1 MTTNEPADASETGQ
15 DLAPQTGAVPV
26 PDAASPPAAVA
37 APMSEAAAAR
47 ETVAA
52 PEIVAAPTHAAVT
65 AINGGVAAPIAEPK
79 GVRRNGISY
88 LLGGLAVLLTVLSIA
103 LGLSWQSTSDDLS
116 ALRQQNADRDK
127 AAEIAKDY
135 TLRSLT
141 YDHKNLPA
149 FFDGVQRG
157 TSDALRKRYDEV
169 HDTLAKIMTEAQVV
183 ATGQVLGTAVDAQG
197 NDQYSVT
204 VFATQKT
211 QNIQQPTPAT
221 VPNLLVVT
229 VAKNGGNWQVV
240 DYGPKGDT
248 PAR

>member
-1 MTTNEPADASETGQ
+1 MTTNEPAGTTETG
-15 DLAPQTGAVPV
+15 TESTPV
-26 PDAASPPAAVA
+26 AASTPDAASEVGAASPHAAASPARAAVA
-37 APMSEAAAAR
+37 AP
-47 ETVAA
+47 T
-52 PEIVAAPTHAAVT
+52 
-65 AINGGVAAPIAEPK
+65 GEPNTL
-79 GVRRNGISY
+79 RRNGIGY
-88 LLGGLAVLLTVLSIA
+88 VFGGLTVLLAVLSIA
-103 LGLSWQSTSDDLS
+103 LGLSWQSTSDDLG
-116 ALRQQNADRDK
+116 ALRRQNADRDK

-141 YDHKNLPA
+141 YDYKNLPG

-169 HDTLAKIMTEAQVV
+169 HDTLAKIMNEAQVV
-183 ATGQVLGTAVDAQG
+183 ATGQVLGATVDAQG
-197 NDQYSVT
+197 NDQFSVT

-229 VAKNGGNWQVV
+229 VAKNGGDWQVV
-240 DYGPKGDT
+240 DYGPKGEA

>member
-1 MTTNEPADASETGQ
+1 MTTPDPAAETG
-15 DLAPQTGAVPV
+15 T
-26 PDAASPPAAVA
+26 
-37 APMSEAAAAR
+37 E
-47 ETVAA
+47 
-52 PEIVAAPTHAAVT
+52 VT
-65 AINGGVAAPIAEPK
+65 AATDTPK
-79 GVRRNGISY
+79 VQQRNTIGY
-88 LLGGLAVLLTVLSIA
+88 LFGGLTVLLTVLGIV
-103 LGLSWQSTSDDLS
+103 LGLSWQSAADDLS
-116 ALRQQNADRDK
+116 ALRQQNADRAK
-127 AAEIAKDY
+127 AAEVAQDY

-183 ATGQVLGTAVDAQG
+183 ATGQVLGTTVDTQG

-204 VFATQKT
+204 VLATQKT

-229 VAKNGGNWQVV
+229 VAKNGGDWQVV
-240 DYGPKGDT
+240 DYGPKGEA
-248 PAR
+248 PGR

>member
-15 DLAPQTGAVPV
+15 DAA
-26 PDAASPPAAVA
+26 PDAASTPAAVA
-37 APMSEAAAAR
+37 APMSEAAPPPR
-47 ETVAA
+47 DAA
-52 PEIVAAPTHAAVT
+52 PVPAIVAAPAYAVGTAA
-65 AINGGVAAPIAEPK
+65 NRGVAAPVAELK
-79 GVRRNGISY
+79 GLRRNGTSY
-88 LLGGLAVLLTVLSIA
+88 LLGGLTVLLTVLGIA

>member
-1 MTTNEPADASETGQ
+1 MTTNEPADASETGTESTT
-15 DLAPQTGAVPV
+15 AAVPT
-26 PDAASPPAAVA
+26 PVA
-37 APMSEAAAAR
+37 
-47 ETVAA
+47 TQ
-52 PEIVAAPTHAAVT
+52 
-65 AINGGVAAPIAEPK
+65 EPK
-79 GVRRNGISY
+79 SLRRNGIGY
-88 LLGGLAVLLTVLSIA
+88 LLGGITVLLTVLSIA
-103 LGLSWQSTSDDLS
+103 LGLSWQSTSDELS
-116 ALRQQNADRDK
+116 ALRGQNADRDK

-141 YDHKNLPA
+141 YDYKNLPG

-169 HDTLAKIMTEAQVV
+169 HDTLAKIMNEAQVV
-183 ATGQVLGTAVDAQG
+183 ATGQVLGTTVDAQG
-197 NDQYSVT
+197 NDQFSVT

-240 DYGPKGDT
+240 DYGPKGEAA
-248 PAR
+248 AR

>member
-1 MTTNEPADASETGQ
+1 MTTNEPADAAETGT
-15 DLAPQTGAVPV
+15 DSTPLADSTPDTG
-26 PDAASPPAAVA
+26 AASPR
-37 APMSEAAAAR
+37 EAA
-47 ETVAA
+47 
-52 PEIVAAPTHAAVT
+52 THPPVD
-65 AINGGVAAPIAEPK
+65 GSL
-79 GVRRNGISY
+79 RRNSVSY
-88 LLGGLAVLLTVLSIA
+88 VLGGLTVLLTVLSIA
-103 LGLSWQSTSDDLS
+103 LGLSWQSTSDDLG
-116 ALRQQNADRDK
+116 ALRQQNTDRDR

-141 YDHKNLPA
+141 YDYKNLPG
-149 FFDGVQRG
+149 FFDGVRRG

-169 HDTLAKIMTEAQVV
+169 HDTLAKIMNEAQVV

-197 NDQYSVT
+197 NDQFSVT

-229 VAKNGGNWQVV
+229 VAKNNGDWQVV
-240 DYGPKGDT
+240 DYGPKGEA

>member
-1 MTTNEPADASETGQ
+1 MTTNEPADAPETGTEPTP
-15 DLAPQTGAVPV
+15 LTASTPEAG
-26 PDAASPPAAVA
+26 AASPRQATTPAVA
-37 APMSEAAAAR
+37 NPASEPNAP
-47 ETVAA
+47 
-52 PEIVAAPTHAAVT
+52 
-65 AINGGVAAPIAEPK
+65 
-79 GVRRNGISY
+79 RRNGINY
-88 LLGGLAVLLTVLSIA
+88 VLGGLTVLLTVLSIA

-116 ALRQQNADRDK
+116 ALRGHNADRDK

-141 YDHKNLPA
+141 YDYRNLPG

-169 HDTLAKIMTEAQVV
+169 HDTLAKIMNEAQVV
-183 ATGQVLGTAVDAQG
+183 ATGQVLGTTVDAQG
-197 NDQYSVT
+197 NDQFSVT

-229 VAKNGGNWQVV
+229 VAKNGGDWQVV
-240 DYGPKGDT
+240 DYGPKGEA

>member
-1 MTTNEPADASETGQ
+1 MTTTEPADA
-15 DLAPQTGAVPV
+15 A
-26 PDAASPPAAVA
+26 
-37 APMSEAAAAR
+37 
-47 ETVAA
+47 ETVTD
-52 PEIVAAPTHAAVT
+52 PPSS
-65 AINGGVAAPIAEPK
+65 PK
-79 GVRRNGISY
+79 VLQRSSIGYI
-88 LLGGLAVLLTVLSIA
+88 LGGLTVLLTALSIT
-103 LGLSWQSTSDDLS
+103 LGLSWQSTSDDLD

-127 AAEIAKDY
+127 AAEVAKDY

-149 FFDGVQRG
+149 FFDGVQRD

-211 QNIQQPTPAT
+211 QNVQQPTPAT

-229 VAKNGGNWQVV
+229 VAKNDGSWQVV
-240 DYGPKGDT
+240 DYGPKGEA
-248 PAR
+248 PGR

>member
-1 MTTNEPADASETGQ
+1 MTTPDSAAETG
-15 DLAPQTGAVPV
+15 TEVP
-26 PDAASPPAAVA
+26 AK
-37 APMSEAAAAR
+37 
-47 ETVAA
+47 AA
-52 PEIVAAPTHAAVT
+52 PEVQQ
-65 AINGGVAAPIAEPK
+65 
-79 GVRRNGISY
+79 RNTIGY
-88 LLGGLAVLLTVLSIA
+88 VLGGLTVLLTVLGIV
-103 LGLSWQSTSDDLS
+103 LGLSWQSAADDLS
-116 ALRQQNADRDK
+116 ALRQQNADRAK
-127 AAEIAKDY
+127 AAEVAQDY

-183 ATGQVLGTAVDAQG
+183 ATGQVLGTTVDAQG

-204 VFATQKT
+204 VLATQKT

-229 VAKNGGNWQVV
+229 VAKNGGDWQVV
-240 DYGPKGDT
+240 DYGPKGEA
-248 PAR
+248 PGR

>member
-1 MTTNEPADASETGQ
+1 MTTPDPAAEAGTDVTAAPPSETSN
-15 DLAPQTGAVPV
+15 
-26 PDAASPPAAVA
+26 SP
-37 APMSEAAAAR
+37 
-47 ETVAA
+47 
-52 PEIVAAPTHAAVT
+52 
-65 AINGGVAAPIAEPK
+65 
-79 GVRRNGISY
+79 RRNSIGY
-88 LLGGLAVLLTVLSIA
+88 LLGGLAVLLTVLA
-103 LGLSWQSTSDDLS
+103 VVLGLSWQSAADDLS
-116 ALRQQNADRDK
+116 ALRQQNADRAK
-127 AAEIAKDY
+127 AAEVAEDY

-183 ATGQVLGTAVDAQG
+183 ATGQVLGTTVDTQG

-204 VFATQKT
+204 VLATQKT

-229 VAKNGGNWQVV
+229 VAKNGGDWQVV
-240 DYGPKGDT
+240 DYGPKGEA
-248 PAR
+248 PGR

>member
-1 MTTNEPADASETGQ
+1 MW
-15 DLAPQTGAVPV
+15 
-26 PDAASPPAAVA
+26 
-37 APMSEAAAAR
+37 
-47 ETVAA
+47 
-52 PEIVAAPTHAAVT
+52 
-65 AINGGVAAPIAEPK
+65 
-79 GVRRNGISY
+79 RNGIGY
-88 LLGGLAVLLTVLSIA
+88 VLGGLTVLLTVLSIA

-116 ALRQQNADRDK
+116 TLRQQNTDRDK

-141 YDHKNLPA
+141 YDYKSLPA

-169 HDTLAKIMTEAQVV
+169 HETLAKIMTEAQVV
-183 ATGQVLGTAVDAQG
+183 ATGQVLGTTVDAQG

-204 VFATQKT
+204 VLATQKT

-240 DYGPKGDT
+240 DYGPKGESA
-248 PAR
+248 AR